1 MACVQ
6 TSPSHQKKSGT
17 GEGDIC
23 TQATGSKRKGEPHHQ
38 NQILVESMNM
48 NWNFSEGLEGR
59 VHSVWDEYE
68 LYFLKKIILPWAA

>member
-6 TSPSHQKKSGT
+6 TSPYHQKKSGT
-17 GEGDIC
+17 GEGVIC
-23 TQATGSKRKGEPHHQ
+23 TQAMGSKRKGESHQQ

-59 VHSVWDEYE
+59 VHS
-68 LYFLKKIILPWAA
+68 A

>member
-6 TSPSHQKKSGT
+6 TSPSHQKKLGT
-17 GEGDIC
+17 GE
-23 TQATGSKRKGEPHHQ
+23 GSKRKGESHHQ

-59 VHSVWDEYE
+59 VHSVWEEYE
-68 LYFLKKIILPWAA
+68 WYFLKKIILPWAA